1 VFEFTDLGITMAKI
15 KRYFG
20 KKYNV
25 DSNLYFEEYMSAV
38 SKGIKFKICLKI
50 LKWLSV
56 LRS

>member
-1 VFEFTDLGITMAKI
+1 MAKI